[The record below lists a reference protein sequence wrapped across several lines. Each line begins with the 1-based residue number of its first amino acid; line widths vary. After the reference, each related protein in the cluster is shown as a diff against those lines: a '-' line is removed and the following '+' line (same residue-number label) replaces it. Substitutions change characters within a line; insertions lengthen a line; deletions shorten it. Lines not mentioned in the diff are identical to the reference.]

1 MQHSKLSTLKN
12 NMMGTIKTTLLFA
25 LLLFVFS
32 AYSQEK
38 EKFVISGKVTD
49 FNGQPI
55 DSVSIQLKN
64 RSFESIYETLS
75 DRNGN
80 YSLEVKKGDYYC
92 LYAIKLSEYRVTRLE
107 YWAWNVPVYD
117 DLVINPQYDR
127 MEIYGINV
135 FEPQVTPHETYML
148 YFRPMS
154 LSKTLKIAAKQEVDS
169 KAFQKAERTEDL
181 LDKPN
186 KLIDVSPDTI
196 TPDELTIEINGV
208 KAKIAGI
215 NKTTEYARGIL
226 MYGYHVQVLK
236 PTNNK
241 EQRELKYDKIS
252 ITLRSSGTG
261 EIGKGEAFV
270 KRP

>member
-1 MQHSKLSTLKN
+1 
-12 NMMGTIKTTLLFA
+12 MGTIKITLLSAF
-25 LLLFVFS
+25 LLFVIS
-32 AYSQEK
+32 AYSQER
-38 EKFVISGKVTD
+38 EKFVITGKVTD

-55 DSVSIQLKN
+55 DSATIRLKN
-64 RSFESIYETLS
+64 RVFEDIYETLS
-75 DRNGN
+75 DLNGN

-92 LYAIKLSEYRVTRLE
+92 LYAIKLSEYRVNRLE
-107 YWAWNVPVYD
+107 YWAWNVPVYE
-117 DLVINPQYDR
+117 DLVINPQYDK

-154 LSKTLKIAAKQEVDS
+154 LSKTLKIAAKQEVNN
-169 KAFQKAERTEDL
+169 KAFQKAERAEDL
-181 LDKPN
+181 LDKSD

-208 KAKIAGI
+208 KAKIVGI

-226 MYGYHVQVLK
+226 MYGYQVQVLK
-236 PTNNK
+236 PKNNK
-241 EQRELKYDKIS
+241 EQPELKYDKIS
-252 ITLRSSGTG
+252 ITLCSSETS

-270 KRP
+270 KRQ

>member
-1 MQHSKLSTLKN
+1 
-12 NMMGTIKTTLLFA
+12 MGTIKTTLLSAF
-25 LLLFVFS
+25 LLFVIS

-38 EKFVISGKVTD
+38 EKFVITGKVTD

-55 DSVSIQLKN
+55 DSVTIRLKN
-64 RSFESIYETLS
+64 RDFKNVYETLS

-135 FEPQVTPHETYML
+135 FEPQVTPHETYMV

-169 KAFQKAERTEDL
+169 KAFQKVERAEDL
-181 LDKPN
+181 LDKTN

-196 TPDELTIEINGV
+196 TTDELTIEINGV
-208 KAKIAGI
+208 KAKIVGI
-215 NKTTEYARGIL
+215 NKTTEYARGFL
-226 MYGYHVQVLK
+226 WCGYHVQVLK
-236 PTNNK
+236 PTNYK
-241 EQRELKYDKIS
+241 EQPELKYDQIS
-252 ITLRSSGTG
+252 ITLRSSETG
-261 EIGKGEAFV
+261 ETGKGEAFV
-270 KRP
+270 KRQ